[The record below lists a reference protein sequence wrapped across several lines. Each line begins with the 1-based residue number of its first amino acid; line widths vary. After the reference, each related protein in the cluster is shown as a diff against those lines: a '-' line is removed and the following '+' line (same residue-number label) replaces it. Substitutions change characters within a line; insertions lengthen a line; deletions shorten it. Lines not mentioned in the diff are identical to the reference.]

1 MTLWSTRDRR
11 ESSQLAVHC
20 GSGTGS
26 CGVQSCVAMHRAWR
40 RQRLLAG
47 LFGAVGAPFAYYS
60 GIALRAASGA
70 AVAFYVLVGFFYAGA
85 TPLLVE
91 LGGAL
96 KGGGAAPGGRKIPG
110 AT

>member
-1 MTLWSTRDRR
+1 MNRPNWPRI
-11 ESSQLAVHC
+11 AVVAR
-20 GSGTGS
+20 
-26 CGVQSCVAMHRAWR
+26 GVVGFKAVWLCTV
-40 RQRLLAG
+40 L
-47 LFGAVGAPFAYYS
+47 GAANGAIWLGP
-60 GIALRAASGA
+60 AASGA
-70 AVAFYVLVGFFYAGA
+70 AVAFYVLVGLFYAAA